1 MCTGTEE
8 EYSVYCVDCDQVWQ
22 PPKGS
27 KLWWMA
33 KQYHRTYPTR
43 LDAMQVPGEQCG
55 CKVIELRRPN
65 TLYRVFG
72 YNDLCEDFD
81 HYFDKFTDAVRFFR
95 EKNSDPMTIVFIQGV
110 SSRVVG
116 QIKLNQ
122 LTQDDEE

>member
-1 MCTGTEE
+1 M
-8 EYSVYCVDCDQVWQ
+8 
-22 PPKGS
+22 
-27 KLWWMA
+27 
-33 KQYHRTYPTR
+33 
-43 LDAMQVPGEQCG
+43 
-55 CKVIELRRPN
+55 
-65 TLYRVFG
+65 
-72 YNDLCEDFD
+72 CEDFD